1 MSRETSHPAR
11 QPDRNGLPLAQFAG
25 DRVELLPTLSPAASL
40 RDSLV
45 YWWHTN
51 QLWIAWTLL
60 VVPLVIEWI
69 YGTFLL
75 PYLILTPIAILATY
89 LIYRSARTRLQSQ
102 TNEIEALSKLH
113 LATAEAL
120 ATAIDAK
127 DQTTHCHVRRV
138 QIYAAGMGEV
148 FGLSRDEIAALKAGA
163 LLHDVGKL
171 AVPPHILNKPGPL
184 THAEFEKMKIHT
196 VVGAQILGRVDF
208 PYPVIPIVRHHH
220 EQWDGR
226 GYPDRLRGEQIPI
239 TARIISV
246 VDCFDSV
253 REDRPFRRGM
263 TLDEATAL
271 LRRGAG
277 IHFDPNVV
285 EQFIKHLPR
294 FDAEIARLC
303 LQHQPANYSTE
314 PPIQLSEV
322 DINQTRERGSYVAY
336 DQIKKAHREVY
347 ALYEI
352 ARTFGTSLNVEHT
365 LEILVDKVG
374 HVIPFDTCIVYF
386 YDDAKGYATARHV
399 AGKNIQKLA
408 GRCIALGEG
417 VTGFALAN
425 RSPVNQLHPSLDFK
439 DVNPDAGIKYRS
451 MASLPLFKDD
461 VLLGAL
467 SVYSMELEQYTDDH
481 MRLLETVTRLA
492 SDALANAM
500 QHAEA
505 ESNALTDPLTGLPNG
520 RYLSLRFEEEAARAR
535 RTDRTFQ
542 VVMLDLD
549 EFKNV
554 NDSYGHKAGDKML
567 REVAHLIAGQLR
579 EYDFLARYGGD
590 EFVALV
596 QEVVGAQV
604 EDLCMRIES
613 AVSKFSLPLGRNR
626 FARVG
631 ISVGTATFGVDG
643 DTLDQ
648 LVVAADSEM
657 YRVKSS
663 HRRAATDRDG
673 SESVLM

>member
-1 MSRETSHPAR
+1 MLPA
-11 QPDRNGLPLAQFAG
+11 
-25 DRVELLPTLSPAASL
+25 LSPVASVRASL
-40 RDSLV
+40 GH
-45 YWWHTN
+45 WWHTN

-60 VVPLVIEWI
+60 AVPLVLELI

-75 PYLILTPIAILATY
+75 PYLILTPISILATY
-89 LIYRSARTRLQSQ
+89 LIYRSARARLQSK
-102 TNEIEALSKLH
+102 TGEIEALSELH

-127 DQTTHCHVRRV
+127 DQTSHCHVRRV

-148 FGLSRDEIAALKAGA
+148 FGLSPDEIAALKAGA
-163 LLHDVGKL
+163 LLHDIGKL

-246 VDCFDSV
+246 VDCFDSI

-271 LRRGAG
+271 LLRGSG
-277 IHFDPNVV
+277 IHFDPVV
-285 EQFIKHLPR
+285 VDQFLKHLSR
-294 FDAEIARLC
+294 FDAEIERLG
-303 LQHQPANYSTE
+303 LQHQCANYSTE

-322 DINQTRERGSYVAY
+322 DMSQTRERGSYIAY

-374 HVIPFDTCIVYF
+374 HVVPFDTCIVYF
-386 YDDAKGYATARHV
+386 YDDQKGYATARHV
-399 AGKNIQKLA
+399 AGKHAQRLS
-408 GRCIALGEG
+408 GRCIAFGEG

-425 RSPVNQLHPSLDFK
+425 RSAVNQLHPSLDFT
-439 DVNPDAGIKYRS
+439 DINPDAGVKYRS

-467 SVYSMELEQYTDDH
+467 SVYSTELEQYTDDH

-492 SDALANAM
+492 SDALGNAM

-554 NDSYGHKAGDKML
+554 NDTYGHKAGDKML

-579 EYDFLARYGGD
+579 EYDFLARSGGD

-626 FARVG
+626 SARVG
-631 ISVGTATFGVDG
+631 ISIGTATFGVDG

-648 LVVAADSEM
+648 LVVAADNEM
-657 YRVKSS
+657 YRMKST
-663 HRRAATDRDG
+663 HRVGRLAPDPATEVT
-673 SESVLM
+673 SLQ

>member
-1 MSRETSHPAR
+1 M
-11 QPDRNGLPLAQFAG
+11 
-25 DRVELLPTLSPAASL
+25 
-40 RDSLV
+40 
-45 YWWHTN
+45 
-51 QLWIAWTLL
+51 L
-60 VVPLVIEWI
+60 VVPLVLELI

-75 PYLILTPIAILATY
+75 PYLVLTPISILATY
-89 LIYRSARTRLQSQ
+89 LIYRSARTRLQSK
-102 TNEIEALSKLH
+102 TNEVEALSRLH

-138 QIYAAGMGEV
+138 QIYAAGLGEV
-148 FGLSRDEIAALKAGA
+148 FGLSRDDIAALKAGA

-226 GYPDRLRGEQIPI
+226 GYPDRLRGDQIPI

-271 LRRGAG
+271 IRRGAG
-277 IHFDPNVV
+277 IHFDPTVV

-294 FDAEIARLC
+294 FDAEIARLG

-352 ARTFGTSLNVEHT
+352 ARTFGTSLDVEHT

-374 HVIPFDTCIVYF
+374 HVVPFDTCIVYF
-386 YDDAKGYATARHV
+386 YDEQKGYATARHV
-399 AGKNIQKLA
+399 AGKNAQKLA

-425 RSPVNQLHPSLDFK
+425 RSPVNQLHPSLDFR
-439 DVNPDAGIKYRS
+439 DVHPEAGIKYRS

-467 SVYSMELEQYTDDH
+467 SVYSAELEQYTEDH
-481 MRLLETVTRLA
+481 MRVMETVTRLA
-492 SDALANAM
+492 SDALGNAM

-520 RYLSLRFEEEAARAR
+520 RYLALRFEEEAARAR

-554 NDSYGHKAGDKML
+554 NDTYGHKAGDKML

-604 EDLCMRIES
+604 EELCMRIES
-613 AVSKFSLPLGRNR
+613 AVSKFSLPLSRNR
-626 FARVG
+626 LARVG

-648 LVVAADSEM
+648 LVVAADNEM
-657 YRVKSS
+657 YRMKSS
-663 HRRAATDRDG
+663 HRRSATDRHG
-673 SESVLM
+673 SEAAIM